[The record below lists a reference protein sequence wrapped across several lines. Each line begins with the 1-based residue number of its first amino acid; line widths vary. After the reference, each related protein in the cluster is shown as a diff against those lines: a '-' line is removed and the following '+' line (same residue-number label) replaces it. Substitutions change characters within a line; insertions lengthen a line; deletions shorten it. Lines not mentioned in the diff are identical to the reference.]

1 MVRKGSTSDG
11 YFELFY
17 RDGWAHLT
25 VHPPDAHGQ
34 PVYHDDI
41 RNRMRVLGV
50 PHVDPGRL
58 RQIAE
63 DATGHPVK
71 LVEWKEGERLAS
83 RVTVAVAEDEMA
95 ATVTVTAPLK
105 GAAPPTRETI
115 RGALREAGV
124 VFGIDGDALRSLLEE
139 ERYNEAVTVAR
150 GRPAVDAE
158 SARIEYHFNTNRG
171 KPYLELDFGRIDL
184 RELNFIENK
193 YEGDLLATLV
203 PPVSPRDGRT
213 VTGKSVP
220 AQTATR
226 EVHLQAGDNTTLSD
240 DGATL
245 YAAMDGN
252 AKISRGRVV
261 IEPVVHVK
269 NVNYET
275 GNIDF
280 DGSVVVEKD
289 IADRF
294 TVKAGGDI
302 QVGGGVGRATIMAGG
317 NVLLKRGIN
326 GGGEGRIE
334 CGGNLFAKFVESST
348 VLSKANVLVEEAIL
362 HSRVSAWKHCLLNG
376 RRAEVIGS
384 AVIVGGSLWCKK
396 LGSVAEAELHV
407 AVGISPDFVLEFR
420 RTRELLASREER
432 LAAVQQQLEQIERAF
447 DEGHTAEKL
456 RRAQEQLA
464 TEATTVNQEV
474 RELRRLFHDMR
485 DRMEASRKS
494 LVVVEDSV
502 YKGAVITFGMAEYR
516 APDRG
521 TRKTIF
527 KFDGRAIQEVGYN
540 PADAPTIH
548 FDEGDEETKLDRGR
562 DSVSDD
568 DQDPGAETP
577 PPGTT
582 ANGG

>member
-1 MVRKGSTSDG
+1 MARKGSSADG
-11 YFELFY
+11 HFELFY

-25 VHPPDAHGQ
+25 VYPPADDGQ

-50 PHVDPGRL
+50 PHVDPGRI
-58 RQIAE
+58 RQIADE
-63 DATGHPVK
+63 ATGEPVK
-71 LVEWKEGERLAS
+71 LVEWPDGERLAS
-83 RVTVAVAEDEMA
+83 RVIVSVAEDEMA
-95 ATVTVTAPLK
+95 ATVTVTAPRK
-105 GAAPPTRETI
+105 GAAPPTRESI
-115 RGALREAGV
+115 RGALQEAGV
-124 VFGIDGDALRSLLEE
+124 LFGIDGDAVHSLLEDQ
-139 ERYNEAVTVAR
+139 RYNEAVTVAH
-150 GRPAVDAE
+150 GQPAVHAE
-158 SARIEYHFNTNRG
+158 SAHIEYHFNTNRG
-171 KPYLELDFGRIDL
+171 RPYLELEFGRIDL

-193 YEGDLLATLV
+193 YEGDVLATLV
-203 PPVSPRDGRT
+203 PPVSPQDGRT
-213 VTGKSVP
+213 VTGAPVP
-220 AQTATR
+220 ARTDTR
-226 EVHLQAGDNTTLSD
+226 EVRLEAGENTVLSD
-240 DGATL
+240 DGTTL
-245 YAAMDGN
+245 YAGMDGN
-252 AKISRGRVV
+252 AKLSRGRVV
-261 IEPVVHVK
+261 VEPVVHVK
-269 NVNYET
+269 NVNYGT

-294 TVKAGGDI
+294 VVKAGGDI
-302 QVGGGVGRATIMAGG
+302 QVGGGVGRATLIAGG

-348 VLSKANVLVEEAIL
+348 VLSKKNVLLEEAIL

-420 RTRELLASREER
+420 RTRELLAAREER
-432 LAAVQQQLEQIERAF
+432 LSTVQEQLEQLDRAF
-447 DEGHTAEKL
+447 QEGHTAEKL
-456 RRAQEQLA
+456 RKAQEQLA
-464 TEATTVNQEV
+464 AEATTVNQEV
-474 RELRRLFHDMR
+474 RELRHLFHDMR

-502 YKGAVITFGMAEYR
+502 YKGAVITFGTAEYR

-540 PADAPTIH
+540 SADAPKID
-548 FDEGDEETKLDRGR
+548 FEEE
-562 DSVSDD
+562 SD
-568 DQDPGAETP
+568 PAGTP
-577 PPGTT
+577 RPPGEEPP
-582 ANGG
+582 A

>member
-1 MVRKGSTSDG
+1 MARKGSSSDG
-11 YFELFY
+11 HFELFY

-25 VHPPDAHGQ
+25 VYAPADDGQ

-50 PHVDPGRL
+50 PHVDPGRI

-63 DATGHPVK
+63 EATGEPVK
-71 LVEWKEGERLAS
+71 LVEWPDGERLAS
-83 RVTVAVAEDEMA
+83 RVTVSVADDEMA
-95 ATVTVTAPLK
+95 ATVTVSAPMK
-105 GAAPPTRETI
+105 GAAPPTRESI
-115 RGALREAGV
+115 RGALQEAGV
-124 VFGIDGDALRSLLEE
+124 VFGIDGDALRSLLEDQ
-139 ERYNEAVTVAR
+139 RYNEAVTVAQ
-150 GRPAVDAE
+150 GQPAVHAE
-158 SARIEYHFNTNRG
+158 SAHIEYHFNTNRG

-193 YEGDLLATLV
+193 YEGDVLATLV
-203 PPVSPRDGRT
+203 PPVSPQDGRT
-213 VTGKSVP
+213 VTGTPVP
-220 AQTATR
+220 ARTDTR
-226 EVHLQAGDNTTLSD
+226 EVRLEAGENTVLSEDGTTLSA
-240 DGATL
+240 G
-245 YAAMDGN
+245 MDGN
-252 AKISRGRVV
+252 VKLSRGRVV

-294 TVKAGGDI
+294 VVKAGGDI
-302 QVGGGVGRATIMAGG
+302 QVGGGVGRATLTAGG

-326 GGGEGRIE
+326 GGGEGHIE
-334 CGGNLFAKFVESST
+334 CGGNLFAKFVESSR
-348 VLSKANVLVEEAIL
+348 VLSKKNVLVEEAIL

-420 RTRELLASREER
+420 RTRELLAAREER
-432 LAAVQQQLEQIERAF
+432 LATIQEQLEQLDRAF
-447 DEGHTAEKL
+447 QEGHTAEKL
-456 RRAQEQLA
+456 RKAQEQLA
-464 TEATTVNQEV
+464 AEATAVNQEV
-474 RELRRLFHDMR
+474 RELRHLFHDMR

-494 LVVVEDSV
+494 MVVVEDSV
-502 YKGAVITFGMAEYR
+502 YKGAVITFGTAEYR

-540 PADAPTIH
+540 SADAPKID
-548 FDEGDEETKLDRGR
+548 FEEESEPTG
-562 DSVSDD
+562 SGA
-568 DQDPGAETP
+568 DP
-577 PPGTT
+577 T
-582 ANGG
+582 A